1 MLRSKR
7 DTVIEFIP
15 STRRYLETFK
25 TPEARAQYSAD
36 YVLTAF
42 RAFPQW
48 SAEAREE
55 QRKLVTEYGLPQLI
69 REFYGIPDA
78 ALDLAVKPRKFVKQ
92 RPGEAVKITAKFKDG
107 LELTKV
113 KKP

>member
-1 MLRSKR
+1 LVRHG
-7 DTVIEFIP
+7 
-15 STRRYLETFK
+15 FK

-42 RAFPQW
+42 REFPQW
-48 SAEAREE
+48 SAETREE
-55 QRKLVTEYGLPQLI
+55 QRKLVIEYGSPQLI
-69 REFYGIPDA
+69 REFYGMPDA
-78 ALDLAVKPRKFVKQ
+78 ALDLAVKPRSD
-92 RPGEAVKITAKFKDG
+92 ETVKITAKLKDR